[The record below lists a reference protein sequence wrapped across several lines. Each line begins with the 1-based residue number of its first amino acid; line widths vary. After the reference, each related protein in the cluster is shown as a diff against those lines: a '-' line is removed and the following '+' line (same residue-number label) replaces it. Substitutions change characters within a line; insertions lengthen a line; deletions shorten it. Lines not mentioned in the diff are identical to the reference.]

1 MRHDD
6 PGGGCECL
14 KHLVNVVVP
23 KQLATRLLVTRAD
36 VSHVVRGYL
45 ARLPAEF
52 VNTGPV
58 MYGDGPMAAGE
69 TMLDVAEVWLD
80 RCITRRY
87 TLYARVQALSRAMG
101 GYVEYLNTNSRGNLA
116 TFTGRWHAP
125 TALGESYT
133 GPLQQVRRR
142 SSHLC
147 HIYHDPWH
155 QYESIRDQGCPL
167 PPVVFG
173 AASSGAYT
181 HGPVAADDD
190 SSCVGGGAWHAAF
203 PPELM
208 RQLHVTEQRVLFGV
222 VFLLLTDA
230 PSAEMLWLGFERL
243 LQMRLDGEI
252 DTRNPAVLGSDWDRS
267 LLLHCLVNTPVGA
280 PRIAAPRGG
289 GTYAWILRYQL
300 LSDLR
305 YLSGDFLH
313 HHGSYENANGNQ
325 WPPQFGMMRDDYDS
339 D

>member
-1 MRHDD
+1 
-6 PGGGCECL
+6 
-14 KHLVNVVVP
+14 
-23 KQLATRLLVTRAD
+23 
-36 VSHVVRGYL
+36 
-45 ARLPAEF
+45 
-52 VNTGPV
+52 
-58 MYGDGPMAAGE
+58 
-69 TMLDVAEVWLD
+69 
-80 RCITRRY
+80 
-87 TLYARVQALSRAMG
+87 
-101 GYVEYLNTNSRGNLA
+101 
-116 TFTGRWHAP
+116 
-125 TALGESYT
+125 
-133 GPLQQVRRR
+133 
-142 SSHLC
+142 
-147 HIYHDPWH
+147 
-155 QYESIRDQGCPL
+155 
-167 PPVVFG
+167 
-173 AASSGAYT
+173 
-181 HGPVAADDD
+181 
-190 SSCVGGGAWHAAF
+190 
-203 PPELM
+203 M

-252 DTRNPAVLGSDWDRS
+252 DTRNPAVLDSDWDRS

>member
-1 MRHDD
+1 M
-6 PGGGCECL
+6 
-14 KHLVNVVVP
+14 
-23 KQLATRLLVTRAD
+23 
-36 VSHVVRGYL
+36 
-45 ARLPAEF
+45 
-52 VNTGPV
+52 
-58 MYGDGPMAAGE
+58 
-69 TMLDVAEVWLD
+69 DVAEVWLD

-101 GYVEYLNTNSRGNLA
+101 GYVEYLNTNSRGNLS

-155 QYESIRDQGCPL
+155 QYETIRDQGCPL

-173 AASSGAYT
+173 AASSGAYFVGS
-181 HGPVAADDD
+181 HAYGPAAADDD